1 MMRDC
6 FLYLISRDSKVWAY
20 LSITETY
27 NKIQMAITK
36 TSENVDLRKQ
46 VRKLIVPIFIEMLLV
61 TMMGAT
67 DTFMLSQ
74 YADDAVAAVGVA
86 NQLITFAFLVFQI
99 INIGTTVLCSQYL
112 GAGRRDKMEQV
123 TAMALLL
130 NLVSGLVLSLVLSL
144 GAPFLLGLM
153 GLKDDLMVYGLPYM
167 KLVGAF
173 AFFQALHMTISASL
187 RADNKAI
194 YPMLVVLLVNIVNV
208 IGNYTFIFGHFGMPA
223 MGVEGAALATDISRG
238 VAMFT
243 LFIVLFNKH
252 ISWQQLGMAFH
263 APMAELKHEMHNLLR
278 IGLPSAGENMS
289 YNAQQVVITYFINML
304 GNEALTTRM
313 YVVNAVIFVY
323 VFCICVSQGASIVIG
338 HLVGDNRYHAS
349 YKLGW
354 YSLKLS
360 IVSTMVMS
368 VIFACVGGSILSLLT
383 ENPEII
389 ALGSTIFIIDIAVEV
404 GKVCNIFYTTVLRSV
419 GDVNFPFYVG
429 VTVQWIAGV
438 FCGWLF
444 GLVFGW
450 GLIGMWC
457 AFILDEGIRGLVFV
471 WRWHSKRWQ
480 QRSFVR

>member
-1 MMRDC
+1 
-6 FLYLISRDSKVWAY
+6 
-20 LSITETY
+20 
-27 NKIQMAITK
+27 MAIAE
-36 TSENVDLRKQ
+36 TSVSVNLRGQ
-46 VRKLIVPIFIEMLLV
+46 VRKLTIPIFIEMLLV

-112 GAGRRDKMEQV
+112 GAGKRDKMVQV

-130 NLVSGLVLSLVLSL
+130 NLASGFLLSALLSL
-144 GAPFLLGLM
+144 GASTLLSIM

-167 KLVGAF
+167 RLVGAF

-194 YPMLVVLLVNIVNV
+194 YPMMVVLLVNIVNI
-208 IGNYTFIFGHFGMPA
+208 IGNYALIFGNFGMPA
-223 MGVEGAALATDISRG
+223 MGVEGAAWATNISRG
-238 VAMFT
+238 VAMVT
-243 LFIVLFNKH
+243 LFIVLFTRHVPFGKLVEAYH
-252 ISWQQLGMAFH
+252 SPI
-263 APMAELKHEMHNLLR
+263 AELKHEMHNLLR

-338 HLVGDNRYHAS
+338 HLVGDNRYYAS

-354 YSLKLS
+354 YSLKLG
-360 IVSTMVMS
+360 IVATMVMS
-368 VIFACVGGSILSLLT
+368 VVFACIGGEILSLLT

-444 GLVFGW
+444 GLAFGW
-450 GLIGMWC
+450 GLIGMWV
-457 AFILDEGIRGLVFV
+457 AFILDEGIRGAIFI

-480 QRSFVR
+480 QRSFVK